1 MVLLNSNGSYDGL
14 ATWLLERL
22 LSKSLPVSR
31 REPRVVLP
39 GKREEVWR
47 LGGVKGPLSLSY
59 LDVWSLWG
67 SVLLFFVGVNGHGVP
82 GVMVVPK
89 GCQIT
94 IDFSVSDG
102 YHVV

>member
-22 LSKSLPVSR
+22 LPKSLPVSR

-47 LGGVKGPLSLSY
+47 LGGVKDPLSLSD
-59 LDVWSLWG
+59 LDVWSLWV
-67 SVLLFFVGVNGHGVP
+67 SVLLFFVCVNGHGVL
-82 GVMVVPK
+82 GVMVMPK
-89 GCQIT
+89 GCPIT

-102 YHVV
+102 CHVV